1 MFDNFILAEELF
13 PKALRSFE
21 TFILVNNNLRA
32 KLFASLESPSSF
44 EEIFKVTSV
53 LFFIPD
59 FILLSCELGEFMF
72 KMSC

>member
-53 LFFIPD
+53 LFLKKIKIAIIYQF
-59 FILLSCELGEFMF
+59 LVKNL
-72 KMSC
+72 K